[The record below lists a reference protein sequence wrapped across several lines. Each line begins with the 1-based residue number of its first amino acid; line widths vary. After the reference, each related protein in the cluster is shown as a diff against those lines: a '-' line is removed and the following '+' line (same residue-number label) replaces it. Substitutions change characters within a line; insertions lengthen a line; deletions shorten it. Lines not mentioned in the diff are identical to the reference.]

1 MLASFRSYPVGL
13 TVEIEKAFLMV
24 SIKEEDRNTFRFLW
38 FDSPDWDRPKI
49 AQFRFNSLLFGL
61 WPSPLILGGTIAHHL
76 SFYKQSE
83 PDMQRFSKKSLNV
96 DDLLSGAGDDGKA
109 LEIYHKS
116 KRIMADGG
124 FSLRKWNS
132 NSPNV
137 MSEISRSERPQAWR
151 ALLKKRIRSRHR
163 NKYIFIYFSVKYAIQ
178 SNDCDVFVNKQS
190 IHLSIYLFKLMLR
203 VGEEDVG
210 WMSSHKLHR
219 NVIT

>member
-49 AQFRFNSLLFGL
+49 AQFRLNSLLFGL

-76 SFYKQSE
+76 SLYKQSE

-116 KRIMADGG
+116 KRIMGDGG
-124 FSLRKWNS
+124 FNLRKWNS

-137 MSEISRSERPQAWR
+137 MSEISRSERLQAWR
-151 ALLKKRIRSRHR
+151 AFLKKRIRSRYR
-163 NKYIFIYFSVKYAIQ
+163 
-178 SNDCDVFVNKQS
+178 
-190 IHLSIYLFKLMLR
+190 KLMLR